1 MAWNEPGKGQDPWGG
16 GNKNNGSG
24 PPDLDQIWRKF
35 RARMSGNKGGS
46 GGPES
51 GGSGGAGGPSPAIL
65 LFIIPIALVIWLA
78 TGLYVVQ
85 PGEKGVVLRFGDYTQ
100 TQGPGWHWRIPY
112 PVDRVY
118 KVDTQQVR
126 RAKNRAV
133 MLTKDENIVEVEVA
147 VQYRISDAM
156 NYLFQLREPDATVE
170 QVLRSAVREI
180 VGTSRMNQVIQEG
193 VQVEELEDRALQNV
207 DLKEGSGQP
216 AEKDAL
222 QGVDDKLVDE
232 IKAQQESY
240 PEITD
245 RSRAA
250 LPENVRKIVQSTLSS
265 YDAGVDVVAIN
276 VQYSQPPEQVQGA
289 FEEAIKAREEEERK
303 KNIARAYAR
312 DIVARAQGEKARI
325 MLDARGYREQKTARA
340 KGEAQRF
347 TDLLAQYEK
356 APDVTRERL
365 YLETMG
371 DVLSNANLILAEQ
384 GGNGPMMYLP
394 LEKMLNDSRRNK
406 QVENAANDGMNGS
419 QGSDS
424 GNSAGTAD
432 SGSNDNRPSSTSRS
446 SDSLRSRDRNS

>member
-16 GNKNNGSG
+16 GNKNNGGG
-24 PPDLDQIWRKF
+24 PPDLDQIWRNL
-35 RARMSGNKGGS
+35 RARFSGNKGGNGS
-46 GGPES
+46 GNAG
-51 GGSGGAGGPSPAIL
+51 GGAGGPSPAIL
-65 LFIIPIALVIWLA
+65 LFIVPVALVIWLA

-85 PGEKGVVLRFGDYTQ
+85 PGEKGVVLRFGNYTS
-100 TQGPGWHWRIPY
+100 TQEPGWHWHFPY
-112 PVDRVY
+112 PIDRVY

-193 VQVEELEDRALQNV
+193 VQVEELEDRALDNV

-222 QGVDDKLVDE
+222 QGVDDKLVNE
-232 IKAQQESY
+232 IKAQQNAY

-245 RSRAA
+245 RSRAK
-250 LPENVRKIVQSTLSS
+250 LPENVSKIVQATLSS
-265 YDAGVDVVAIN
+265 YNAGINVVAIN

-325 MLDARGYREQKTARA
+325 LLDARGYREQKTARA
-340 KGEAQRF
+340 KGEASRF
-347 TDLLAQYEK
+347 SELLAQYEN
-356 APDVTRERL
+356 APEVTRERL
-365 YLETMG
+365 YLESMG
-371 DVLSNANLILAEQ
+371 EVLSSSNLILAEQ
-384 GGNGPMMYLP
+384 SEGGPLMYLP